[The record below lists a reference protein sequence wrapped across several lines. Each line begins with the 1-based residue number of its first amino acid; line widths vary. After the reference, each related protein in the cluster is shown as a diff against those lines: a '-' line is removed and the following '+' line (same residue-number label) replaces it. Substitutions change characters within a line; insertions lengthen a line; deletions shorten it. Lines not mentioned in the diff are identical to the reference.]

1 MQIGSVS
8 LVLLKTVLAQTYTKT
23 LSVTTS
29 NNQNLSKMKY
39 QSYLTLLFAL
49 LTLSCDEDN
58 ALHTNTADWK
68 PIDDVSYE
76 VRNALNL
83 GGSTFLVG
91 SNLLTTVS
99 LNTAND
105 SLDITKNIVSY
116 SSLFNPH
123 EYSISKDYTVFIEA
137 RTNGVYIS
145 SMNTSSDPLWVS
157 ISQFDQLFTDF
168 EVWQGRQQVGAAI
181 SDNTIMI
188 PYNES
193 SSSVH
198 FKVLLIELGNSDEIS
213 IEDHKII
220 EIDNV
225 NSYTNFI
232 RGIFM
237 FGDNFYLNDAESC
250 IQVSKDGSQKVVCN
264 ASFENMFEYN
274 GEIYGVPFNGGVYK
288 SLQGTRWNQV
298 MTSSLEI
305 INGYTQVEDELI
317 GYDHSKLI
325 QLTIEND
332 SIILNDITTAS
343 LKDYQI
349 NCIGTIGTRHVILGT
364 QSGALKINWNSFIS
378 LLK

>member
-1 MQIGSVS
+1 
-8 LVLLKTVLAQTYTKT
+8 
-23 LSVTTS
+23 
-29 NNQNLSKMKY
+29 MKY